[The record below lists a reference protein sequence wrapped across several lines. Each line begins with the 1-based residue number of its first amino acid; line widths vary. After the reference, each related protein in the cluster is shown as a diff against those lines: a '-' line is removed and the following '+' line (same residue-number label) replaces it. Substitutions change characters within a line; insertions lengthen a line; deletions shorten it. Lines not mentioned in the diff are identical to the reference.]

1 MCTRLLSAI
10 QRLGIM
16 PVTPMRFGVSCCSR
30 LRLHRVDK
38 FDPVTSGCKVEH
50 SNEALG
56 ELVISGGKGA
66 VGFEVADHALDP
78 IAHA

>member
-1 MCTRLLSAI
+1 
-10 QRLGIM
+10 
-16 PVTPMRFGVSCCSR
+16 
-30 LRLHRVDK
+30 VDK